1 MSKYGFP
8 AGGERL
14 KNSKQIRVL
23 IADDHQVVR
32 EGLVAIIN
40 RQEDM
45 DVVAEAGTGPE
56 AVEMYDKMRP
66 DVSLLDLRMP
76 GLDGLDVISEIR
88 KTDPSASLVVLTTFD
103 DEEDIYRSLQQGVQ
117 AYVLKDVPREELLHA
132 IREVHVGRS
141 HIPPMIASKL
151 ARRMS
156 GTELTSRQTEV
167 LRLMA
172 EGKSNKEIA
181 KDLFISEGTVKVH
194 VNSILHKLG
203 TRGRTEAV
211 AFAVKRGM
219 VRIS

>member
-1 MSKYGFP
+1 MKSSG
-8 AGGERL
+8 R
-14 KNSKQIRVL
+14 IRIL
-23 IADDHQVVR
+23 IADDHHVVR

-56 AVEMYDKMRP
+56 AVEMYHKMRP

-88 KTDPSASLVVLTTFD
+88 KTDPKASLVVLTTFD

-117 AYVLKDVPREELLHA
+117 AYVLKDVPREELLHS
-132 IREVHVGRS
+132 IREVHAGRS

-156 GTELTSRQTEV
+156 GAELTPRETEV

-172 EGKSNKEIA
+172 EGKSNKQIA
-181 KDLFISEGTVKVH
+181 RDLFISEGTVKVH

-211 AFAVKRGM
+211 ALAVKRGM
-219 VRIS
+219 VRIG

>member
-1 MSKYGFP
+1 MSV
-8 AGGERL
+8 L

-56 AVEMYDKMRP
+56 AVELYDKMRP

-117 AYVLKDVPREELLHA
+117 AYVLKDVA
-132 IREVHVGRS
+132 
-141 HIPPMIASKL
+141 A
-151 ARRMS
+151 
-156 GTELTSRQTEV
+156 
-167 LRLMA
+167 
-172 EGKSNKEIA
+172 
-181 KDLFISEGTVKVH
+181 
-194 VNSILHKLG
+194 
-203 TRGRTEAV
+203 
-211 AFAVKRGM
+211 
-219 VRIS
+219 